1 MPRHVFISHSVKD
14 TWVARQIAR
23 EVSACGAIP
32 FLDEDAVEI
41 GDDFEDKI
49 LTSLNQADELLVLL
63 TPWALGRP
71 YVWAEL
77 GVAWGRKI
85 PIVVVL
91 HGLSTSE
98 LQAKTDVP
106 LFLRKR
112 DMIDINQLDDY
123 FPQLKSR
130 VQTV

>member
-1 MPRHVFISHSVKD
+1 MDRLIFISHSVKD
-14 TWVARQIAR
+14 TWIAR
-23 EVSACGAIP
+23 KIAQEVSACGAVP

-41 GDDFEDKI
+41 GDDFEEKI

-85 PIVVVL
+85 PIIVVL
-91 HGLSTSE
+91 HGLSVQE

-106 LFLRKR
+106 VFLRKR
-112 DMIDINQLDDY
+112 DMIDINELDDY
-123 FPQLKSR
+123 FLQLKAR
-130 VQTV
+130 VQTA

>member
-1 MPRHVFISHSVKD
+1 MSRFVFISHSVRD
-14 TWVARQIAR
+14 AWVARQIAR

-41 GDDFEDKI
+41 GDDFEERI
-49 LTSLNQADELLVLL
+49 LTSLNQADELFVLL
-63 TPWALGRP
+63 TPWSLGRP

-77 GVAWGRKI
+77 GVAWGRQI
-85 PIVVVL
+85 PIIVAL
-91 HGLSTSE
+91 HGLSTME

-123 FPQLKSR
+123 FLQLKAR
-130 VQTV
+130 VQSV

>member
-1 MPRHVFISHSVKD
+1 MSRFVFISHSVKD

-23 EVSACGAIP
+23 EVSACGATP

-41 GDDFEDKI
+41 GDDFEEKI

-85 PIVVVL
+85 PIVVAL
-91 HGLSTSE
+91 HGLSITE
-98 LQAKTDVP
+98 LQAKTDIP

-123 FPQLKSR
+123 FLQLKAR
-130 VQTV
+130 VQIV